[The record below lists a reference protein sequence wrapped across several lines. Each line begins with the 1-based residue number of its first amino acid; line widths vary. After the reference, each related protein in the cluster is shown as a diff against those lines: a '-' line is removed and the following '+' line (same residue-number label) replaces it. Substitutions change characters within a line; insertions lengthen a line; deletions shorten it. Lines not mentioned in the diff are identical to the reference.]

1 MDTRRIIIAVFVALL
16 FSLGATYLVYRG
28 IQSQRASQPQSQKV
42 VAAAKAMEAGTSL
55 SAENLTIVDWP
66 LNIPITGAFNKVEDV
81 AGKTLIYPLI
91 ENQPVFARYLAAAG
105 SGVGLTTKIPEGMRA
120 ISVRSNEV
128 TGVAGFL
135 YPGSRVDVLVT
146 YKGENMPNTSTHT
159 ILQDVEVLT
168 AGQRIEPD
176 PQGKPETVNVVT
188 VLLNPQDSE
197 KLALATQQGTI
208 QFVLRNGADKTKVT
222 TVPVQMSQ
230 MMSGEPIKKPVENRP
245 ASGGVRVN
253 KPKPPNFYEVE
264 VISGD
269 KRTTEKFQ
277 TTPTEE
283 SKDQKQQGQTQPK

>member
-1 MDTRRIIIAVFVALL
+1 MEPRRIVLAVLVALL
-16 FSLGATYLVYRG
+16 FSLGATFLVYRG
-28 IQSQRASQPQSQKV
+28 IVSQRAAQPQTQKI
-42 VAAAKAMEAGTSL
+42 VAASKALEAGASL

-66 LNIPITGAFNKVEDV
+66 LNIPLTGAFNKMEDV

-105 SGVGLTTKIPEGMRA
+105 SGVGLTAKIPEGMRA
-120 ISVRSNEV
+120 TSVRSNEV

-146 YKGENMPNTSTHT
+146 YKGDSDPSPMTHT

-188 VLLNPQDSE
+188 LLLSPQDSE
-197 KLALATQQGTI
+197 KIVLAAQQGSI

-230 MMSGEPIKKPVENRP
+230 LVSGQAPPPKPD
-245 ASGGVRVN
+245 AGGGPVRAVRVVR
-253 KPKPPNFYEVE
+253 PKPPNFYEVE
-264 VISGD
+264 MISGD

-277 TTPTEE
+277 TTPTNPEE
-283 SKDQKQQGQTQPK
+283 QKRY